1 MLIRVVQLLSTTKY
15 DGWDSYEEKYDVSS
29 YSDQYSTGWE
39 DIDEEVYKD
48 LQFAINYLNMYTNQK
63 YAIIRAYNKLE
74 FDDLIKQ
81 ADTHKKAQEKAAK
94 AREAYNKAQA
104 AEKAEKAR
112 LRKLKQ
118 LEKLKKELNEESS
131 Q

>member
-1 MLIRVVQLLSTTKY
+1 MLIRVVQLLPTGSS
-15 DGWDSYEEKYDVSS
+15 DGWDYYEEKYDVSS

-39 DIDEEVYKD
+39 DVSEDRLKEIQTAVGH
-48 LQFAINYLNMYTNQK
+48 LNNCTNMK
-63 YAIIRAYNKLE
+63 YAIIRAYNKLKT
-74 FDDLIKQ
+74 DDLIEQ
-81 ADTHKKAQEKAAK
+81 ANNIKKAQEKAAK